1 MDQIPPPLMK
11 VAIITDAAPRPIGP
25 YSQAIKFGNFIYGS
39 GQLGLDPQTG
49 ELNGSGVAAEIVQL
63 FENIKAILIE
73 AECGFDDVISTTIY
87 LRQISDFTAV
97 NEIYATYFAGVF
109 PARTTVEVSALPKGA
124 SVEISFIAG
133 LGG

>member
-1 MDQIPPPLMK
+1 MK
-11 VAIITDAAPRPIGP
+11 VVIKTDAAPRPIGP

-39 GQLGLDPQTG
+39 GQLGLDLQTG
-49 ELNGSGVAAEIVQL
+49 ELKGSGVAAETVQL
-63 FENIKAILIE
+63 FENMKAVLIA
-73 AECGFDDVISTTIY
+73 AECGFEDVISTTIY
-87 LRQISDFTAV
+87 LRQIGDFTAV

-124 SVEISFIAG
+124 NVEISFIAG